1 MGLGKRTKPK
11 PRPRRWPHK
20 TKPIKTGLTKMAE
33 NRMDESRLHAP
44 KSIVTRAMMKL
55 IPTLSALKWLM
66 ADTSDELKP
75 SPPRAV
81 SWRAAGTTTLIRVPI
96 LAAQRYNP
104 EIANLIGRTK
114 YGPQWAAAQR
124 LTRLASRLQA
134 PGWLEP
140 SCCLVPV
147 PADPCRLVQRGFHL
161 PSLLCRVLARHWGL
175 SCDLSRLIK
184 GQSSPTFAS
193 LGREQRLLE
202 LRGLIRQSSGNTP
215 GGKAAETRRTAKLV
229 VLVGDVLTTG
239 ATASVCAQALQPG
252 R

>member
-1 MGLGKRTKPK
+1 
-11 PRPRRWPHK
+11 
-20 TKPIKTGLTKMAE
+20 
-33 NRMDESRLHAP
+33 
-44 KSIVTRAMMKL
+44 MMKL

-81 SWRAAGTTTLIRVPI
+81 SWRAAGTTTLVRVPI

-175 SCDLSRLIK
+175 SCDLFPLNQGPK
-184 GQSSPTFAS
+184 
-193 LGREQRLLE
+193 
-202 LRGLIRQSSGNTP
+202 
-215 GGKAAETRRTAKLV
+215 
-229 VLVGDVLTTG
+229 
-239 ATASVCAQALQPG
+239 
-252 R
+252 